1 MFDDVG
7 IGIDVGSWFVFIYFG
22 LFGFVVMLCGIFCE
36 LFIIVMC
43 YFVLIIMYVDIM
55 LFEIVDDCL
64 VELDV
69 SYLLVDVCGFFIE
82 CDIVGII
89 VMIMSFVFLL
99 VVKYVD

>member
-1 MFDDVG
+1 
-7 IGIDVGSWFVFIYFG
+7 
-22 LFGFVVMLCGIFCE
+22 MLCGIFCE